1 MGLFHLGSITVV
13 IYSPQYL
20 KVKGLSPVTAA
31 GTGRDEKVK
40 ALKDLHKRFKQS
52 NFAQLDAISNFNF
65 MVICK

>member
-1 MGLFHLGSITVV
+1 MGLFHFGSSTVV
-13 IYSPQYL
+13 KYLPQHL

-31 GTGRDEKVK
+31 GTGRDEMVK

-52 NFAQLDAISNFNF
+52 NFAQLDAISNFNI